1 MPVRI
6 GSDIGGTF
14 TDLVIAD
21 GEGRLLHRAKVLTT
35 PENPERAVLAGVDE
49 LLGKSGAPGGSVQQL
64 LHATTLFTNA
74 LIERKGSRTALITTT
89 GFRDAIEIGREHR
102 YDMYDLYLKRPR
114 PLAERRLRFEI
125 DGRILV
131 DGSELEP
138 LDEAQIPAIA
148 EAIRKEGVEAVAIC
162 LINSYVNQTH
172 ETRLK
177 ELLQIALPD
186 IAITASSE
194 LVAEIGEYDRSS
206 TALANVYVQRIAE
219 RYMQTLESALTE
231 KGIGGRLLIM
241 QSNGGLC
248 TADSAARHPIKLVE
262 SGPAAGA
269 IAAAYYGSVLGH
281 DKLLSFDM
289 GGTTAK
295 ACIVL
300 DGKPLIAP
308 TFEIDR
314 QYKFKKGSG
323 LPVKVPVVELIEIGT
338 GGGSIASLDP
348 LLGRMAV
355 GPRSAG
361 SVPGPACYGL
371 GGKEP
376 TVTDSDLILGYLD
389 ADFFLGGSMKLDR
402 AAAETA
408 IAGRIGDRLDMSV
421 ARAAWAIHQMANES
435 MASAARIHAVERGA
449 NVENFPIF
457 AFGGAGPVHAYGVA
471 RILRSPSIIYPLG
484 AGVMSAIGLL
494 VAPVTFDFVRTL
506 TMPLAQIDWSVVAAL
521 FGDMEGEGKALIEGV
536 VPAQQVRYRR
546 VVDMRYR
553 NQGSDIRIEI
563 PDLPFGPELEAV
575 LKAEF
580 LKSYRRIYGHL
591 IEDATIE
598 CVSWRAIVHGPSDAV
613 SSSGSLT
620 GQGSLEEA
628 RKGTRRI
635 YLPDIDDY
643 GDVPV
648 FDRNLLPLG
657 ASFAGPAIVEETES
671 TAVIAGPAQISV
683 DMMGNLVAVL
693 AGRK

>member
-1 MPVRI
+1 
-6 GSDIGGTF
+6 
-14 TDLVIAD
+14 
-21 GEGRLLHRAKVLTT
+21 
-35 PENPERAVLAGVDE
+35 
-49 LLGKSGAPGGSVQQL
+49 
-64 LHATTLFTNA
+64 
-74 LIERKGSRTALITTT
+74 
-89 GFRDAIEIGREHR
+89 
-102 YDMYDLYLKRPR
+102 
-114 PLAERRLRFEI
+114 
-125 DGRILV
+125 
-131 DGSELEP
+131 
-138 LDEAQIPAIA
+138 
-148 EAIRKEGVEAVAIC
+148 
-162 LINSYVNQTH
+162 
-172 ETRLK
+172 
-177 ELLQIALPD
+177 
-186 IAITASSE
+186 
-194 LVAEIGEYDRSS
+194 
-206 TALANVYVQRIAE
+206 
-219 RYMQTLESALTE
+219 
-231 KGIGGRLLIM
+231 
-241 QSNGGLC
+241 
-248 TADSAARHPIKLVE
+248 
-262 SGPAAGA
+262 
-269 IAAAYYGSVLGH
+269 
-281 DKLLSFDM
+281 
-289 GGTTAK
+289 
-295 ACIVL
+295 
-300 DGKPLIAP
+300 
-308 TFEIDR
+308 
-314 QYKFKKGSG
+314 
-323 LPVKVPVVELIEIGT
+323 
-338 GGGSIASLDP
+338 
-348 LLGRMAV
+348 
-355 GPRSAG
+355 
-361 SVPGPACYGL
+361 
-371 GGKEP
+371 
-376 TVTDSDLILGYLD
+376 
-389 ADFFLGGSMKLDR
+389 
-402 AAAETA
+402 
-408 IAGRIGDRLDMSV
+408 
-421 ARAAWAIHQMANES
+421 MANES